1 MKYGEQLTINQ
12 LCDSRRNTSNEY
24 SERGSERLLVS
35 TDSSTSKT
43 TNYSNITFLYRFF

>member
-12 LCDSRRNTSNEY
+12 LFDSRRKTSNED

-35 TDSSTSKT
+35 TDSSTSK
-43 TNYSNITFLYRFF
+43 NC